1 MVNLYIVT
9 YATHSEGMFEK
20 LINNKFNKEIDI
32 IGWGTKFNNYI
43 DKIKHLND
51 FILDKNN
58 SDIVIYL
65 DGFDSLI
72 NKNFDNRKLINI
84 FLQYNTN
91 ILISEDPSN
100 MLLIDNKE
108 IGDKIY
114 SYNFGQYKNNEKPN
128 MGMFMGYVKDLKKL
142 AKCIISQN
150 ITDDQMAL
158 YNCFGDNIKIDT
170 KHKIFLNTKHSYY
183 KENDKKIE
191 AIFVSFPFGN
201 TDTDYDTK
209 RYKRFFLK
217 EKKYHLLLLLFLI
230 IIMIIFTTIYL
241 NKNNIYNILKKLR

>member
-9 YATHSEGMFEK
+9 YATHSEGMFEN
-20 LINNKFNKEIDI
+20 LINNKFNKEIYI

-58 SDIVIYL
+58 SDIIIYL

-91 ILISEDPSN
+91 ILISEDPLN
-100 MLLIDNKE
+100 MLLINNKE
-108 IGDKIY
+108 IGNKIY

-128 MGMFMGYVKDLKKL
+128 MGMFMGYVKDLKNL
-142 AKCIISQN
+142 AKCIIGQN

-170 KHKIFLNTKHSYY
+170 AHKIFLNTKHSYY
-183 KENDKKIE
+183 KENSKNIE
-191 AIFVSFPFGN
+191 TIFLSFPFGN
-201 TDTDYDTK
+201 TDTEYDAK

-217 EKKYHLLLLLFLI
+217 EKKYHLLLLLIMMI
-230 IIMIIFTTIYL
+230 IIITILYL
-241 NKNNIYNILKKLR
+241 NKNNIFKNLR